1 MMGCLCWHDDISIAA
16 TGCEVQAI
24 GLLGYTATRVGF
36 GCRRR
41 RNNLVL
47 NHINNRTMPAI
58 VLDIEGMCGNSINA
72 GCGIDQRCHMALL
85 KGLPEAVRSLLR
97 TASIEQIS
105 IGFCLYGSALLGL
118 W

>member
-1 MMGCLCWHDDISIAA
+1 MMGCLCWYDDISIAA

-36 GCRRR
+36 SCRRR

-72 GCGIDQRCHMALL
+72 DCGIDQRCHMALL

-97 TASIEQIS
+97 TASIGQIS
-105 IGFCLYGSALLGL
+105 IGFCLYGSALLSL
-118 W
+118 

>member
-1 MMGCLCWHDDISIAA
+1 MMGCLCWHDDISITA
-16 TGCEVQAI
+16 TSCEVQAI

-36 GCRRR
+36 SCRWR

-58 VLDIEGMCGNSINA
+58 VLNTESMCGNSINA

-85 KGLPEAVRSLLR
+85 KRLTEAVRSLLR
-97 TASIEQIS
+97 TARIEQIA